1 MSKLTKKYVESL
13 TPKDTSYIVWDS
25 QVKGFGVRVSPKGKK
40 VYLIKYVGEDKKQR
54 KPVVGE
60 HGFMTAEEARVE
72 ALDLLS
78 KAKKGNDPQ
87 SEKEKQKAIPTL
99 NQFFE
104 MYIERHAK
112 QHKKTWKFNVEYYN
126 RHLRDA
132 FGDKQITNITQ
143 TEVAK
148 LHKRIGENSGR
159 SMANQIITLLG
170 MIFNKAVDWEYYEGR
185 IPTQHIKKFKEKARD
200 RFLQSYELPLFLDA
214 LNQEESVFRD
224 FFYIL
229 LLTGQRKTNVLT
241 MKWKDINLKEG
252 YWRIPETKNG
262 EPLVVP
268 LVQDAI
274 EILKERKIESK
285 NLIWVFE
292 SETSESGH
300 IIDPKKAWARIRKR
314 SGIEDLN
321 MHDLRRTMGSY
332 QTIQGSSSF
341 IVAKSLGHKSIKS
354 TEIYARLNID
364 PVRQSMENATSFILN
379 GGNKGDD

>member
-13 TPKDTSYIVWDS
+13 TPKDNSYIVWDS
-25 QVKGFGVRVSPKGKK
+25 QLKGFGIRVSPKGKK

-54 KPVVGE
+54 KPVIGE
-60 HGFMTAEEARVE
+60 HGFITAEKARDK
-72 ALDLLS
+72 ALKQLS
-78 KAKKGNDPQ
+78 DAKDGKDPQ

-148 LHKRIGENSGR
+148 LHKKIGENSGR

-379 GGNKGDD
+379 GGNKDNG